1 MRAAFAL
8 LIALCSV
15 ASAGE
20 RIVVMTGDD
29 LSSALELSLSSRH
42 VGVATAA
49 TPEGAL
55 RLDRA
60 AAAQHTAMASD
71 AGASVWI
78 DAGDVCVVSADGVYF
93 RQAPLPANTTPRVF
107 AAIATS
113 LLDELLAPPEAYNL
127 AVNVD
132 VRGTPVATA
141 APVVSAA
148 PVGAQVSRVVAVD
161 EIDPNR
167 WKHTLV
173 EFGPVV
179 SAASYGMELELA
191 FPVLPNLRVG
201 VLGGVNHLY
210 KDLIYDLAGTMMY
223 DAALEVRYVGS
234 GTTHFDAGVAAG
246 LINSTALDYGTNIND
261 TGGFAGVRLSYVKE
275 YAATAV
281 SFSVAPMVL
290 FDFSSQGRDKN
301 FGLMSSLRLQLP
313 I

>member
-15 ASAGE
+15 ATAGE
-20 RIVVMTGDD
+20 RIIVMTTDD

-49 TPEGAL
+49 TPEGSL

-60 AAAQHTAMASD
+60 AAAQHAAMASD

-113 LLDELLAPPEAYNL
+113 LLDELLASPEGYNV

-141 APVVSAA
+141 APVVNVA
-148 PVGAQVSRVVAVD
+148 PVQLSPSVTTSID
-161 EIDPNR
+161 TLDPNR
-167 WKHTLV
+167 WKRTLL
-173 EFGPVV
+173 EFGPTL
-179 SAASYGMELELA
+179 SPASYGMEVELA

-201 VLGGVNHLY
+201 VLGGASQLY
-210 KDLIYDLAGTMMY
+210 DYFRDDNKGTQMY
-223 DAALEVRYVGS
+223 DAALELRYVGA
-234 GTTHFDAGVAAG
+234 GTKHFDAGLAG
-246 LINSTALDYGTNIND
+246 GTITGFTGYTWD
-261 TGGFAGVRLSYVKE
+261 TGGFAALRLSYVTE
-275 YAATAV
+275 YASSAV
-281 SFSVAPMVL
+281 SFSVAPMLL
-290 FDFSSQGRDKN
+290 FDFVGQGRDKN
-301 FGLMSSLRLQLP
+301 FGIVSSLRLDLP

>member
-1 MRAAFAL
+1 MRVAFAL

-15 ASAGE
+15 ATAGE
-20 RIVVMTGDD
+20 RIVVMTGDE

-42 VGVATAA
+42 VGIATAA

-113 LLDELLAPPEAYNL
+113 LLDELLAPPEAMNV

-132 VRGTPVATA
+132 VRPVGTPIVAT
-141 APVVSAA
+141 PIGVM
-148 PVGAQVSRVVAVD
+148 VD
-161 EIDPNR
+161 TIDPGR
-167 WKHTLV
+167 WKRTLV
-173 EFGPVV
+173 EFGPTA
-179 SAASYGMELELA
+179 STSSYGMELELA

-201 VLGGVNHLY
+201 VLGGVSHLY
-210 KDLIYDLAGTMMY
+210 KDLVYDLAGTMMY

-234 GTTHFDAGVAAG
+234 GSTHFDAGLAG
-246 LINSTALDYGTNIND
+246 GIINGTTPDYGVNTGD
-261 TGGFAGVRLSYVKE
+261 TAGFAGVRFSYVKE
-275 YAATAV
+275 YASSAV

-290 FDFSSQGRDKN
+290 FDFAGQGRDKN
-301 FGLMSSLRLQLP
+301 FGLMSSLRLELP

>member
-60 AAAQHTAMASD
+60 AAAQHAAMASD

-93 RQAPLPANTTPRVF
+93 RQAPLPPNTTPRVF

-113 LLDELLAPPEAYNL
+113 LLDELLAPPEGYNV
-127 AVNVD
+127 AVNID
-132 VRGTPVATA
+132 VRAPGMPVVAETRAPIGPQVSPIVAT
-141 APVVSAA
+141 
-148 PVGAQVSRVVAVD
+148 VD
-161 EIDPNR
+161 TIDPTR
-167 WKHTLV
+167 WKRTLL
-173 EFGPVV
+173 EFGPSV
-179 SAASYGMELELA
+179 SPSSYGMEVELA

-201 VLGGVNHLY
+201 ALGGINHLY
-210 KDLIYDLAGTMMY
+210 DGLRDDIAGTMMY
-223 DAALEVRYVGS
+223 DAALEVRYVGH
-234 GTTHFDAGVAAG
+234 GETHFDVGLAG
-246 LINSTALDYGTNIND
+246 GTITGYDGYEYD
-261 TGGFAGVRLSYVKE
+261 TGGFAALRFSYVKE

-281 SFSVAPMVL
+281 SFSVAPMLL
-290 FDFSSQGRDKN
+290 FDFRGQGDDKN
-301 FGLMSSLRLQLP
+301 FGLMTSLRLVLP

>member
-20 RIVVMTGDD
+20 RIVVMTGDE

-49 TPEGAL
+49 TPEGSL

-60 AAAQHTAMASD
+60 AAAQHAAMASD

-113 LLDELLAPPEAYNL
+113 LLDELLAPPEGYNV
-127 AVNVD
+127 AINVD

-141 APVVSAA
+141 APVLAVA
-148 PVGAQVSRVVAVD
+148 PVALPASPIIATLD
-161 EIDPNR
+161 TIDQAR
-167 WKHTLV
+167 WKRTLV
-173 EFGPVV
+173 EFGPTL
-179 SAASYGMELELA
+179 SPSSYGMELELA
-191 FPVLPNLRVG
+191 FPVMPNLRVG
-201 VLGGVNHLY
+201 ALGGVSHLY
-210 KDLIYDLAGTMMY
+210 DGLRDDIAGTMMY
-223 DAALEVRYVGS
+223 DAALEVRYVGR
-234 GTTHFDAGVAAG
+234 GETHFDVGLAGGV
-246 LINSTALDYGTNIND
+246 INGDTGGGDKD
-261 TGGFAGVRLSYVKE
+261 TGGFAALRFSYTKE
-275 YAATAV
+275 YASSAV
-281 SFSVAPMVL
+281 SFSVAPMLL
-290 FDFSSQGRDKN
+290 FDFRGQGDDKN
-301 FGLMSSLRLQLP
+301 FGIMTSLRLELP